1 MIAAIYST
9 SSKVRNKTT
18 HSIVV
23 NNINYHSNENLIL
36 QRAKIL
42 YITIEVALD
51 SQVQLKVT
59 LKRV

>member
-1 MIAAIYST
+1 MIAAIYSI

-23 NNINYHSNENLIL
+23 NNINHHSNENLIL

-51 SQVQLKVT
+51 SQVKLKVT